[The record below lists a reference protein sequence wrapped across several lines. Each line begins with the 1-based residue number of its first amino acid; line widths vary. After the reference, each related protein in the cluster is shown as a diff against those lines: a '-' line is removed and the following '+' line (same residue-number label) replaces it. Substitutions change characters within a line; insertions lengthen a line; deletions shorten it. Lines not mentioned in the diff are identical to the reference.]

1 MTITPNPRSPY
12 ATATPDVRHIFA
24 VPVFFPAPKPGG
36 LLPRFYVRL
45 PWNGAPS
52 TWGNGCMVAF
62 LAPSRHA
69 VDAAWRAGMEAGGT
83 DEGQP
88 GPRPHYGPGYY
99 GAYLRDPDG
108 NKLHIVLRADL
119 AGLRRD
125 DIDLTVEN
133 NTLTIRGERRRDEQ
147 VNEDRYHRL
156 ERAYGAFSRS
166 FTLPNTVDPHGVRA
180 EYRDGVLTVTI
191 PLRDEVRPRQIQVE
205 VKE

>member
-1 MTITPNPRSPY
+1 MFSHITVGCRDLVRAGRFYDAVLMPLGLVQRPVQPDG
-12 ATATPDVRHIFA
+12 TPASLCWIQ
-24 VPVFFPAPKPGG
+24 PGG

-69 VDAAWRAGMEAGGT
+69 VDAAWHAGMEAGGT

-119 AGLRRD
+119 LPPGD
-125 DIDLTVEN
+125 GGDLTE
-133 NTLTIRGERRRDEQ
+133 
-147 VNEDRYHRL
+147 
-156 ERAYGAFSRS
+156 SR
-166 FTLPNTVDPHGVRA
+166 
-180 EYRDGVLTVTI
+180 
-191 PLRDEVRPRQIQVE
+191 
-205 VKE
+205 